1 MNYLKKSVIR
11 KIVFVSIIS
20 IIISMSILTY
30 LIVDNTFKAMKESNE
45 NTIYKEISLLIENIN
60 TFNKVAKTDATKMGD
75 IFVDMLGEIEV
86 DKNEKVI
93 VGNINTPIITI
104 NKEILNLN
112 FKLVDKFTEIT
123 KGSVATIFVR
133 DGDEFIRISTS
144 LKKEDGTRA
153 IGTKLNKNHPGY
165 KNVIEGKEYL
175 GKATLF
181 GKNYMTKY
189 IPIKKDGEVIA
200 IAFIGSDITNDLK
213 ELTDTISSKQIG
225 QTGYYYI
232 INSKEGNK
240 YAEFLVHPTLKGKSG
255 LTLADEKGFYFVKE
269 MLKNKDGILNYYW
282 KGFEKFVVY
291 KSFEE
296 WHWLVVGGVDS
307 HEILDKANKIM
318 YMTILLAILTL
329 VFISFAIF
337 ITLKISLSSLNKIK
351 NGLLSFFDYL
361 NRKSDTV
368 EKIAVNSEDE
378 FGIMAAVINEN
389 IEKTQKSIEEDRKL
403 IDETITVLG
412 EFEQGDLCQRLN
424 LSVNNPALMELK
436 SVLNKM
442 ADNLENN
449 IDNVLNIL
457 EQYSNYNYLN
467 KIPTK
472 DLKEHLLK
480 LASGVNEL
488 GTSITSMLIENKANG
503 LTLDE
508 SSNIL
513 LENVDKLN
521 DSSTEAA
528 SSLEETAAALE
539 EITSNIRHNTENIAK
554 MAQFSSEVNKSATQG
569 EALANQTT
577 NAMEDINTQVTA
589 INDAIIVIDQI
600 AFQTNILSLNAAVEA
615 ATAGEAGK
623 GFAVVAQEVRN
634 LASRSAEAAKEI
646 KALVENATLKA
657 NEGKNIASNMI
668 NGYKLL
674 NENISH
680 TTGLISD
687 IENASKE
694 QLLGIEQINDA
705 VNQLDQQTQKN
716 AMVASEAHDIAV
728 LTDEIAK
735 LVVSNANAKEFDG
748 KNSVRAKEIKRK
760 NNHTS
765 QIKNEPDKKINY
777 QTFKDKNEGEW
788 ESF

>member
-1 MNYLKKSVIR
+1 MNNLSTKIKLSILTIIALVGLTILGIMSIIQLKKVNAGLETVYNDRVIPLEQL
-11 KIVFVSIIS
+11 KIIADEYAVNIVDTTHQVRNGNITFDNCIS
-20 IIISMSILTY
+20 NISSAEEKIKTQWKAYTSTTLTKEEEKLALETEKLMEIGTQIAEKIKEACKEKNLELISKITIKELYPKIDPIGEKISALIKLQLEVAKQETDIAFEIYNTSKIMTISTIIISLVMIILLAF
-30 LIVDNTFKAMKESNE
+30 LI
-45 NTIYKEISLLIENIN
+45 I
-60 TFNKVAKTDATKMGD
+60 
-75 IFVDMLGEIEV
+75 
-86 DKNEKVI
+86 
-93 VGNINTPIITI
+93 
-104 NKEILNLN
+104 
-112 FKLVDKFTEIT
+112 
-123 KGSVATIFVR
+123 
-133 DGDEFIRISTS
+133 
-144 LKKEDGTRA
+144 
-153 IGTKLNKNHPGY
+153 
-165 KNVIEGKEYL
+165 
-175 GKATLF
+175 
-181 GKNYMTKY
+181 
-189 IPIKKDGEVIA
+189 
-200 IAFIGSDITNDLK
+200 SDITKKL
-213 ELTDTISSKQIG
+213 
-225 QTGYYYI
+225 
-232 INSKEGNK
+232 
-240 YAEFLVHPTLKGKSG
+240 
-255 LTLADEKGFYFVKE
+255 
-269 MLKNKDGILNYYW
+269 
-282 KGFEKFVVY
+282 
-291 KSFEE
+291 
-296 WHWLVVGGVDS
+296 
-307 HEILDKANKIM
+307 
-318 YMTILLAILTL
+318 
-329 VFISFAIF
+329 
-337 ITLKISLSSLNKIK
+337 SLFK
-351 NGLLSFFDYL
+351 NGLNSFFLYL
-361 NRKSDTV
+361 NRESNSV
-368 EKIAVNSEDE
+368 EKIDITSRDE
-378 FGIMAAVINEN
+378 FGQMSKIINEN

-748 KNSVRAKEIKRK
+748 KNSVKAKEIKRK